1 MSSSGIN
8 IFLPG
13 PDAQPEEGGRPKAA
27 AGPTASPSRP
37 RTLSYGRVSELVTD
51 LMGRRFYGKLALHFE
66 AGHIVCAKLEQSI
79 KE

>member
-1 MSSSGIN
+1 MNSSGTRV
-8 IFLPG
+8 FTPG
-13 PDAQPEEGGRPKAA
+13 SETQQEGGGAPRAMPGATPAQPRRG
-27 AGPTASPSRP
+27 
-37 RTLSYGRVSELVTD
+37 TLSYGRIMELVSD